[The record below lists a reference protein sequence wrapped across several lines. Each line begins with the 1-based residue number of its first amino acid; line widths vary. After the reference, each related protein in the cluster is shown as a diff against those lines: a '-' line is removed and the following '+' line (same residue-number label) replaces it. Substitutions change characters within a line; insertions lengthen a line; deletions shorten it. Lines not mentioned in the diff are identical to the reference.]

1 MPQLQTKWPSVALLA
16 ICEVFALALWFSA
29 TAVIP
34 ALRAE
39 FALGD
44 LQASLFSSAVAVG
57 FVTGTLISAVLGLS
71 DRVDP
76 RRLFMIAAFVA
87 AASNALVLAF
97 PPGSVGVIGM
107 RFVTGICMAGLYP
120 VGMKIAATWA
130 KGDTGLLVG
139 LLVGALTLGSAAPH
153 LFNAAGGIDW
163 RFTLIVASV
172 FAAGSGVLITF
183 VGLGPNVSK
192 APPFNPRAM
201 LQAWTNKPLRLANLG
216 YFGHM
221 WELYAMW
228 AWSGVFF
235 HASLRLAI
243 EDAAR
248 AALMANFATFAVV
261 SAGAIGSLGAGVL
274 ADRMGRTTITMAA
287 MAISGTC
294 AAGIGLLFGGPPWA
308 LAGLAIVWGIAI
320 VADSA
325 QFSASVIELS
335 EPKWVGT
342 MLTVQTSVGFL
353 ITLVT
358 IHLIPVFVDALTWR
372 WAFAPLA
379 IGPALGILAMARLRA
394 HPEAH
399 RLAGGNR

>member
-29 TAVIP
+29 TALIP

-228 AWSGVFF
+228 AWIGVFF
-235 HASLRLAI
+235 HASFRLAI